1 MIDIKNNLIYEN
13 EISEEQLNSQFNG
26 VNKWIL
32 YWFLMHI
39 LYIICYD
46 TFGLFLALSTVY
58 FFICCI
64 LLTSSFKNKNYFLY
78 KKAYV
83 FTLIYS
89 LTIIIYD
96 FVIMLIIFSDQDFFR
111 KKIAPA
117 LLIDFPEHIVDDE
130 REIDNQLDINVLVL
144 GITIIFIVVIITQII
159 FIQSLY
165 NRIKFFELYQHYIW
179 RISGNQQY
187 NPQDNNIQDNSLNNN
202 VATSANYMSYNSS
215 I

>member
-46 TFGLFLALSTVY
+46 TFGLFLDYSTIY

-64 LLTSSFKNKNYFLY
+64 LLIFSFKQKNFALY
-78 KKAYV
+78 KKAFV

-96 FVIMLIIFSDQDFFR
+96 LFILIILFSDQDFYR
-111 KKIAPA
+111 KKIAPF
-117 LLIDFPEHIVDDE
+117 LHIKFPEVIIDDE
-130 REIDNQLDINVLVL
+130 HEYDNL
-144 GITIIFIVVIITQII
+144 GNSIFG
-159 FIQSLY
+159 F
-165 NRIKFFELYQHYIW
+165 
-179 RISGNQQY
+179 GNY
-187 NPQDNNIQDNSLNNN
+187 DNS
-202 VATSANYMSYNSS
+202 
-215 I
+215 